1 MNIQQNIVKKWSG
14 QEEDQLLREI
24 KEGMDEQTIAKN
36 HQRSV
41 GGCMIRLKKIAL
53 RMYENNQSFEEIEQA
68 TGLTEDVVLEQQ
80 KIETKQKNPQS
91 ADKKLALLK
100 RKLEDIIAIL

>member
-14 QEEDQLLREI
+14 QEENQLLQEI
-24 KEGMDEQTIAKN
+24 KDGVDEQTIARN

-53 RMYENNQSFEEIEQA
+53 RMYENNLSFEEIEDT
-68 TGLTEDVVLEQQ
+68 TGLKEDVVLEQQ
-80 KIETKQKNPQS
+80 KIENKQKNPQS
-91 ADKKLALLK
+91 AEKKIALLK